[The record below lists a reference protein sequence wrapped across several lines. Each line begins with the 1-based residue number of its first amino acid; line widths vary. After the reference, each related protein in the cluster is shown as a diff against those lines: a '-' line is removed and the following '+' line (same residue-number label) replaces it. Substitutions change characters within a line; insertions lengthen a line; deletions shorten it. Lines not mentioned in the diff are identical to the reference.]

1 MATKRR
7 RKSADPA
14 AKPPTE
20 QPAPVRA
27 YIPPKD
33 PWQPPEYDVA
43 ECMAIK
49 ALAEARATP
58 EQQRIAFRWILEGAA
73 NYHDI
78 DFRPGGLDGERASA
92 FNSGRRFV
100 GAQIMKLRHLN
111 PAMITRRSE

>member
-1 MATKRR
+1 MVTRR
-7 RKSADPA
+7 RKPA
-14 AKPPTE
+14 GEAARPPSE
-20 QPAPVRA
+20 QPAPQRV
-27 YIPPKD
+27 YLPPKD
-33 PWQPPEYDVA
+33 PWIPAEYDVA
-43 ECMAIK
+43 EVMAVK

-58 EQQRIAFRWILEGAA
+58 EQQRIAFRWILEAAA